1 MKFHSNKSEAIQEAQ
16 ARRAAGETVKVMQ
29 SRQWITGSGDR
40 AGYMAIR
47 YFVEVS
53 A

>member
-1 MKFHSNKSEAIQEAQ
+1 MKFHSSKSEAIQEAQ
-16 ARRAAGETVKVMQ
+16 ARRAAGEIVKIMQ
-29 SRQWITGSGDR
+29 SRQWIPGSGDHV
-40 AGYMAIR
+40 GYTAIR